1 MGRKSVAS
9 VASVDKHARH
19 AAPLTAAGL
28 LLAILAQLAIANGST
43 LVGVLGYLGA
53 VSLVALGARGPLH
66 AAALPGPRAR
76 PLAPNWRFWL
86 TIVALLA
93 AGFAFANATGNRY
106 RPANVVPWL
115 VAVGCFLAAHAD
127 YRRWSAI
134 ARMRRRTTDD
144 RRPEGGLAAVVGR
157 PSSVV
162 APVHRP
168 PSTVHRLLAIALLI
182 AILALGAAFRF
193 AALADNP
200 RDMNSDQAEK
210 LLDVGDV
217 LSGTNYIFFER
228 NTGREPWQFYW
239 SAALIRGFNLQPDY
253 MALKLGTSLIGWL
266 MLPAVFLLARETL
279 GSRAALLAT
288 LFAAVASWGVITAR
302 FGLRYP
308 LAPCAVAWTLALLV
322 RGLRRDSRNSMLAA
336 GLWVGIGLQGYT
348 AYRFMIVVL
357 PVLVLAWLAWLLTQ
371 GRRAEA
377 RRAFASAALAAC
389 LAVLVMLPL
398 LRYGVEHPDQ
408 IFYRAATRLTG
419 AEQAI
424 QGSPALIFLDNLKNV
439 LLMFNAT
446 TDEVWVANLPDR
458 PAMDA
463 VLGALLVAG
472 AAASLALS
480 WRTRNPWPALTL
492 LAGLLMLVP
501 SALSIAF
508 PGENPSVVRTGG
520 ALPALMIVCATGP
533 ALLLEQLNK
542 LQRPALYR
550 GALAGVTAL
559 ALLVVALNQR
569 RVFTDYPAQ
578 YCGRAQNASDIGR
591 ELLAWEA
598 RGNERTAAW
607 IVGFPHWVDTR
618 AVGVWVGDI
627 NFPNT
632 VMGPEAVSAVDLG
645 GRPGWFALNRDDLP
659 SLQALYARYPTGQ
672 ERLVEGSL
680 CAGRAFLVFES
691 EAGR

>member
-1 MGRKSVAS
+1 M
-9 VASVDKHARH
+9 ASVDKHARH
-19 AAPLTAAGL
+19 AAPLLAAGIA
-28 LLAILAQLAIANGST
+28 LAMLAQLAVANGSA
-43 LVGVLGYLGA
+43 VIGILGYLGA
-53 VSLVALGARGPLH
+53 VGLVALGARGPLH
-66 AAALPGPRAR
+66 AASLPGPLAR

-86 TIVALLA
+86 TIVAILA
-93 AGFAFANATGNRY
+93 AGFTFANATGNRY

-115 VAVGCFLAAHAD
+115 VAVACFLAAHAD
-127 YRRWSAI
+127 YRRWTDG
-134 ARMRRRTTDD
+134 RRRTVDGD
-144 RRPEGGLAAVVGR
+144 SRRSYPF
-157 PSSVV
+157 
-162 APVHRP
+162 APFAFQ
-168 PSTVHRLLAIALLI
+168 TVRLSAIGYRLSAISLLI

-193 AALADNP
+193 ADLADNP

-239 SAALIRGFNLQPDY
+239 SVALIRGFNLQPDY

-266 MLPAVFLLARETL
+266 MLPAIFLLARETL
-279 GSRAALLAT
+279 GARAALLAT

-357 PVLVLAWLAWLLTQ
+357 PVLVLAWLAWLLAQ

-377 RRAFASAALAAC
+377 GRAFASAVLAAC

-472 AAASLALS
+472 AAVSLALS

-533 ALLLEQLNK
+533 ALLLEQLRK

-550 GALAGVTAL
+550 GALAGVAAL

-569 RVFTDYPAQ
+569 RVFVDYPAQ
-578 YCGRAQNASDIGR
+578 YCERAQNASDIGR

-607 IVGFPHWVDTR
+607 IVGFPHWVDSR
-618 AVGVWVGDI
+618 AVGVWAGDI

-645 GRPGWFALNRDDLP
+645 GRPGWFVLNRDDLP
-659 SLQALYARYPTGQ
+659 SLQALYARYPAGQ

-680 CAGRAFLVFES
+680 CAARAFLVFES
-691 EAGR
+691 DPGR